1 VKPLST
7 PIPRKAP
14 TVMRSQAYLV
24 ALSLVAI
31 AGCDLPGQP
40 NPADRPVPSDK
51 VMEFAVLFQQ
61 NCAGCHGD
69 DGKLG
74 AAPPLHDPL
83 FRAIVPE
90 DELISILN
98 KGRQK
103 TLMPAFSKENGGTLT
118 PAQIQVLVKEIKGI
132 PYRIVEKKES
142 GSVQFEVVAVSSG
155 ITPRWG
161 LVAKPPAD
169 APSYREPSASSTG
182 NSPGNEKK
190 GELVYARACAG
201 CHGDHGQGI
210 ERESKTVRT
219 INDAVFLALISN
231 QALRRLAITGRPDLG
246 MPTYAEARPANP
258 AFVPLTDQEITD
270 LVAMLAS
277 WREHK

>member
-1 VKPLST
+1 MTTLPT
-7 PIPRKAP
+7 PIARRVF
-14 TVMRSQAYLV
+14 TVTRPQSYVVALALV
-24 ALSLVAI
+24 AL
-31 AGCDLPGQP
+31 AGCDFPGRP
-40 NPADRPVPSDK
+40 NPADRPIPSDK
-51 VMEFAVLFQQ
+51 VMEFTVLFQQ

-74 AAPPLHDPL
+74 AAPPLNDPL

-90 DELISILN
+90 DELASILS

-103 TLMPAFSKENGGTLT
+103 TLMPAFAKENGGSLT
-118 PAQIQVLVKEIKGI
+118 PEQIQVLVKEIKGI
-132 PYRIVEKKES
+132 AYKIVEKKES
-142 GSVQFEVVAVSSG
+142 GSVKIEGVADASG
-155 ITPRWG
+155 ITPKWG
-161 LVAKPPAD
+161 LFGKPPED
-169 APSYREPSASSTG
+169 APSYREPSTSSVSNGLG
-182 NSPGNEKK
+182 NKQK
-190 GELVYARACAG
+190 GELVYARACAE

-219 INDAVFLALISN
+219 INDPVFLALISN

-270 LVAMLAS
+270 LVALLAS
-277 WREHK
+277 WREDK